1 MFITN
6 ILQIYYKYITNLL
19 LNVVHIAAMVLQ
31 KLYLLELSIG
41 GKAPVVLKT
50 KLVDCSLEA
59 ISWYHKSQKHAKGV
73 AILNSF
79 FICPLFILVK
89 Q

>member
-1 MFITN
+1 
-6 ILQIYYKYITNLL
+6 
-19 LNVVHIAAMVLQ
+19 MVLQ

-59 ISWYHKSQKHAKGV
+59 ISWYLFGV

-79 FICPLFILVK
+79 FICLLFILVK